1 MVVARFLLPLLLAAI
16 LGAGVDDADA
26 ARRAKRPVAAESTPD
41 EAFVAARHA
50 AMQSDA
56 ARFEAAAAR
65 AGDHPL
71 RDYLDYWRLRMRV
84 AAGAKGAG
92 TDGSADR
99 DVLLFIER
107 HAGTLVAD
115 LMRRDFMLDLGRR
128 GEWAMLESIDAQ
140 WVLRD
145 DSQAACYAW
154 LAALHGGKPLPEEA
168 RAALFRPREL
178 GEGCGALLETLADI
192 GRLDRDALWLRLK
205 YALEGGASTSVRRIG
220 ALLQLPPAAVEAALE
235 RPAKVLGAPA
245 STEVTVIAAVQL
257 ARQDPEAALARLEDL
272 VQLPQVERTF
282 VLSQI
287 AAQSMRRLSPQAL
300 SLARQSLGAAASDE
314 TWAWLARA
322 ALRDGDWATLRAIV
336 GNMSAAG
343 RAEPTW
349 VYWNARADQAFG
361 RTEQAKAQWR
371 SIAGPFDFYG
381 QLADEELGRQVS
393 APPAAARPTDAELA
407 EPASN
412 PGFARALKFYDLGLR
427 FEGNREWNFQLRGM
441 NDRQLLA
448 AAEWACRREILDRCV
463 NTADRT
469 VAEHD
474 FGLRF
479 ITPFRSRLSP
489 VAEEQGLDPAWVY
502 GLIRQESRF
511 LISARSSASA
521 QGLMQI
527 IPPTARWIARKLG
540 VADFRLEHLNDMD
553 TNLRFGTFYLKTVLD
568 GLEGSP
574 LLASAGYNAGPNRPR
589 RWRATLAGPVE
600 GAVFAEIIPFNE
612 TRDYVKKVLSNATI
626 YASLMTGEPQSL
638 KARLGTV
645 EPPPLQTSRLP

>member
-272 VQLPQVERTF
+272 VQLPQLERNF

-287 AAQSMRRLSPQAL
+287 AAQSMRRLSPQSL